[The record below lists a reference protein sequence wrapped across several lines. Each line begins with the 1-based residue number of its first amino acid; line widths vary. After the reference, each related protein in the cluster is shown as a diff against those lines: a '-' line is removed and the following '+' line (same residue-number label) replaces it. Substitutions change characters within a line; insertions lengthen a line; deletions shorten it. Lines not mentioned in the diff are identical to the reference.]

1 MHRIAIYII
10 LQEPDST
17 G

>member
-1 MHRIAIYII
+1 MHRIAICII